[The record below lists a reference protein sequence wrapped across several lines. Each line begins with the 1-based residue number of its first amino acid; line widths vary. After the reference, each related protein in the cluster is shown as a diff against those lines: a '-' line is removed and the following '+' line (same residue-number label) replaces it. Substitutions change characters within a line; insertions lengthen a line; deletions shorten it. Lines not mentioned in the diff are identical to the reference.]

1 MTAYVCV
8 SLGGESY
15 GVDVAHV
22 RGVAELDT
30 VVAVPGAGPHVPGI
44 SQLLGEILPIVRIS
58 DLLRAPQG
66 QPRQI
71 VVVQDGERRAG
82 LAVDAAE
89 QVEELPEPAAPD
101 EPLTHGAILHD
112 GRTIGIL
119 DVPALLDAV
128 AASVR

>member
-1 MTAYVCV
+1 MTAYVRV

-30 VVAVPGAGPHVPGI
+30 VVAVPGAGPHVAGI
-44 SQLLGEILPIVRIS
+44 SHLQGEILPIVRIS

-66 QPRQI
+66 EPRQI

-89 QVEELPEPAAPD
+89 QVEELPEPTALD

-112 GRTIGIL
+112 GRTIGIV

-128 AASVR
+128 SASVL

>member
-1 MTAYVCV
+1 MTAYVRV
-8 SLGGESY
+8 SLGDESY

-22 RGVAELDT
+22 RRVAELDS
-30 VVAVPGAGPHVPGI
+30 VVAVAGAGPHVAGI
-44 SQLLGEILPIVRIS
+44 SQLDGEILPIVRIT
-58 DLLRAPQG
+58 DLLRAPEG
-66 QPRQI
+66 EPRQI

-89 QVEELPEPAAPD
+89 EVEELPDPAVSD
-101 EPLTHGAILHD
+101 ELLTHGAILHD